1 MTVLR
6 PACVANVAA
15 SLLTRT
21 AYSSR
26 IRRISSTAS
35 SPTRSAPAF
44 SISLRTAAVESSPFR
59 IKITR
64 KEFKIADSIKVCH
77 FLAGEAWKRLLRGL
91 GATFEPLSSTLS
103 CQSEPITAKER
114 SGNVRPCR
122 RLRSFPATVASYCRS
137 SMSTTKSNDPSRLR
151 TTLLHSSRE
160 QQNLM

>member
-1 MTVLR
+1 MRIFHRNTAENDYDYWLRLITSWMSSALTVLR
-6 PACVANVAA
+6 PAWVASVVA

-64 KEFKIADSIKVCH
+64 KEFEIADSIKVCH
-77 FLAGEAWKRLLRGL
+77 FSAREGKKCVLRGI
-91 GATFEPLSSTLS
+91 GAAFEPFSSTLS
-103 CQSEPITAKER
+103 CQSGPRPALKR
-114 SGNVRPCR
+114 SGNVRPYPC
-122 RLRSFPATVASYCRS
+122 LRSIPPIHWC
-137 SMSTTKSNDPSRLR
+137 PL
-151 TTLLHSSRE
+151 
-160 QQNLM
+160 